1 MELALKELTGL
12 VNVLEEMLFSITLP
26 IEIV

>member
-1 MELALKELTGL
+1 METALKDLTGL
-12 VNVLEEMLFSITLP
+12 VNVLEEMLFSIALP